1 MDIDKTEQLKNE
13 IDLIKE
19 RNKRVEADKKWE
31 TSLTRIVSI
40 AVLTYIVALIIMYA
54 LNISRP
60 FVSAIIPTLGF
71 ILSIQTLPLIKKWW
85 MKK

>member
-40 AVLTYIVALIIMYA
+40 AVLTYIVALIVMYA